1 MPTAQA
7 CIRVMVVSCA
17 VRLTVVPLQPAAAQT
32 CTTPTN
38 GMVIAQDT
46 TLCGGTYYLPDGI
59 TIGAAGVTLDGGGAE
74 LVGNDTGT
82 GLAASAH
89 NGLTVRNLQIR
100 GYDYGMRFSG
110 CDTLT
115 VESCAVAQ
123 TKELP
128 EGDVFLD
135 VFDGP
140 TGNYGY
146 AIWLR
151 YCNDAAIR
159 DNDVR
164 DQQNGIGLFDCSQAQ
179 VEGNDASDNTGW
191 GIALYNTS
199 DSTVEDNV
207 ADDCTRL
214 YGDWSGADAA
224 ALLMVAGSS
233 RNQVLNN
240 QFRRG
245 GDGVFLKGSRE
256 NVDLRPCNDNHFSGN
271 DCSDSPNN
279 GFEATFSSGNVFE
292 DNTADRCNFGWWLGY
307 SWNSEV
313 RNNQASDNRTA
324 AVAIEHGY
332 DNVIRDNTFR
342 GNDVGI
348 WLWTDDDPSLI
359 EAFPNNDDS
368 HGYLVDGNTLE
379 DNRYGLYCGAEAVD
393 RPDLAS
399 FDYSVTGNTFR
410 SNETGL
416 KFVRTRSSLI
426 QGNVFEDNST
436 AGVHLQGSSGNTLY
450 NNRFDNSTNA
460 LDDDA
465 NTWSVTPVADT
476 NIVGGGMI
484 GGNYWSNYTGQD
496 TDGDGLGDTG
506 LPFTDGG
513 RITSGGDQ
521 APLIAPEDGSDDDN
535 ANANAN
541 DNANDNSDDG
551 DLGAPSILVEGP
563 GEVAAGESVQYTA
576 RVEYADGST
585 VTPDTGVT
593 WQVLDASMPIEDN
606 VTSYAATITS
616 AGLLTA
622 RSDLT
627 ETTQVNVCAR
637 YTTGGLTIRGS
648 IPVTLGAGTGT
659 SGGASGGGRRTGS
672 CGAGMILPL
681 LGCALA
687 MAIASASRK
696 RDR

>member
-1 MPTAQA
+1 MRTARP
-7 CIRVMVVSCA
+7 CIKVMVVSCA
-17 VRLTVVPLQPAAAQT
+17 VCLSVVLLRPAAAQT

-46 TLCGGTYYLPDGI
+46 ALCAGTYHLPDGI
-59 TIGAAGVTLDGGGAE
+59 SIGAAGVTLDGGGAE
-74 LVGNDTGT
+74 LVGDNAGT
-82 GLAASAH
+82 GLTANARA
-89 NGLTVRNLQIR
+89 GLTVRNLNVR
-100 GYDYGMRFSG
+100 GYDYGMRFSN
-110 CDTLT
+110 CDDLT
-115 VESCAVAQ
+115 VESCTVRQ
-123 TKELP
+123 TKELS

-140 TGNYGY
+140 TGSYGY
-146 AIWLR
+146 AVWLR
-151 YCNDAAIR
+151 YCDGATIR
-159 DNDVR
+159 NNDVR
-164 DQQNGIGLFDCSQAQ
+164 DQQNGIGLFDCSQAE

-191 GIALYNTS
+191 GITLYNTS

-224 ALLMVAGSS
+224 ALLMIAGSS
-233 RNQVLNN
+233 RNRILNN

-256 NVDLRPCNDNHFSGN
+256 NVDPRPCNDNHFSGN

-313 RNNQASDNRTA
+313 RNNQARDNRTA
-324 AVAIEHGY
+324 AAAIEHGY
-332 DNVIRDNTFR
+332 DNVISDNIFR

-368 HGYLVDGNTLE
+368 HGYIVEGNTLE
-379 DNRYGLYCGAEAVD
+379 DNRYGLYCGAEVAD

-399 FDYSVTGNTFR
+399 FDYTVAGNTFR
-410 SNETGL
+410 ANETGL
-416 KFVRTRSSLI
+416 KFVRTRSSII

-436 AGVHLQGSSGNTLY
+436 AGVHLQDCDSNTLY

-460 LDDDA
+460 LADGA
-465 NTWSVTPVADT
+465 NTWSVAPADGI

-496 TDGDGLGDTG
+496 TEGDGLGDTG

-513 RITSGGDQ
+513 HIASGGDQ
-521 APLIAPEDGSDDDN
+521 APLIASEDNTDN

-541 DNANDNSDDG
+541 DNANDNTGDG
-551 DLGAPSILVEGP
+551 DSGVPRILIEGP
-563 GEVAAGESVQYTA
+563 DEVGAGESVQYTA
-576 RVEYADGST
+576 RLEHADGST
-585 VTPDTGVT
+585 VTPGTGVA

-606 VTSYAATITS
+606 VTSYAATISS

-627 ETTQVNVCAR
+627 ETTQVNVCAT
-637 YTTGGLTIRGS
+637 YTAGGLTIRGS
-648 IPVTLGAGTGT
+648 IPVTLGAGTRTTGGT
-659 SGGASGGGRRTGS
+659 SGGGRRTGS